1 VDEAR
6 TVIRRLERIE
16 ALRSSRAPAEELL
29 GEVRQLLAEGEAW
42 LAVEHPAGVAR
53 NGNGVAAAGA
63 PGTEDAA
70 AALADCR
77 RRLSGGREVMPRTTG
92 GRDL

>member
-16 ALRSSRAPAEELL
+16 ALRRSRAPAGELL
-29 GEVRQLLAEGEAW
+29 GEVRRLLAEGEAW
-42 LAVEHPAGVAR
+42 LAAERPAGDAR
-53 NGNGVAAAGA
+53 NGNGVAAGG

-77 RRLSGGREVMPRTTG
+77 RRLSGGREVMPGATG